1 MVNTFFLEYGVILTS
16 LMNKVLFTFEN
27 GRIYEVKKGIL
38 SITNHSAGI
47 IVIGRPNPDEK
58 ISKWSVLL
66 PDDVSHDR
74 WVKECEI
81 MGKICEIYKIDY
93 PKSPT
98 PIAIQSTG

>member
-1 MVNTFFLEYGVILTS
+1 MVNTFFPEYGVILTS

-27 GRIYEVKKGIL
+27 GRIYEVKKGVL

-47 IVIGRPNPDEK
+47 IIIGRPDIEVK
-58 ISKWSVLL
+58 VSKWSVLL
-66 PDDVSHDR
+66 PDNVSHDR

-81 MGKICEIYKIDY
+81 MGKICELYKIDY
-93 PKSPT
+93 PKKPT